1 MSYFRC
7 SGVDSLWGS
16 NVGMGALW
24 NSGKRLGREPWEK
37 LGLSADCY
45 VLYDWHSLKFK
56 IVNNCISRW
65 LQQNHRQWCRFLKL
79 LKENIFKRHK
89 DRTKMF
95 LITLLANLS
104 EKHFYWPPKK
114 EKTKTNRLFLVWIIF
129 TYLSCCCNMGL
140 MYLTKVQ
147 PGESSVRWRGNF
159 WVLW

>member
-16 NVGMGALW
+16 NVGMGHYGILA
-24 NSGKRLGREPWEK
+24 RLGREPWEK
-37 LGLSADCY
+37 LGLSTDCY

-56 IVNNCISRW
+56 IMNNCISRW

-104 EKHFYWPPKK
+104 EKHLLLATKERKK
-114 EKTKTNRLFLVWIIF
+114 PNRLFLVWIIF
-129 TYLSCCCNMGL
+129 TYLSCCWNMGL

-147 PGESSVRWRGNF
+147 PGESSGRWRGNF